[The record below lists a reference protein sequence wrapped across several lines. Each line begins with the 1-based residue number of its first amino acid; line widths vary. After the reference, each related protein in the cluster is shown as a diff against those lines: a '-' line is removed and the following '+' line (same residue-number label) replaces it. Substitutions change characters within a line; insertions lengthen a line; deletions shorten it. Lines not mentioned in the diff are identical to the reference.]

1 MEIMYNACYG
11 GFSLSNLAVEMFLQN
26 CGYVYCK
33 FYLSKRIERDN
44 VHMIHIVKQLGS
56 KANGKY
62 ADIKIACIPPKYRHH
77 YGVSEYDGYESI
89 CIDTNAYKVD
99 SVRNILNNDACDDKL
114 AHICQIID
122 EDEISHID
130 ENGAV

>member
-11 GFSLSNLAVEMFLQN
+11 GFSLSNLAVDMYLER

-33 FYLSKRIERDN
+33 YYVSNELKRDN
-44 VHMIHIVKQLGS
+44 LDMIHVVKQLGS
-56 KANGKY
+56 KANGKC

-89 CIDTNAYKVD
+89 CIDTNAYIVD
-99 SVRNILNNDACDDKL
+99 SIRNILSLDACDDKL